1 MASPEEDNSNTNGV
15 FGMTGTDDV
24 NRAPNTERN
33 VLRGPLDM
41 TGLVKSQSTSFVAID
56 ASKVQGRG
64 LKRVE
69 SCFFKSMMGGLASKG
84 TRSRQSMVK
93 TKQGGM
99 FASDANTQSFTKG
112 IFNPKNK
119 FDAGTQGNL
128 FDAAQNH
135 AER

>member
-1 MASPEEDNSNTNGV
+1 MATPEEDGSNTKGV

-24 NRAPNTERN
+24 NLVPNTEYN
-33 VLRGPLDM
+33 VLRGPLDV
-41 TGLVKSQSTSFVAID
+41 TGLFKSQSASFVAID

-64 LKRVE
+64 LKRIE
-69 SCFFKSMMGGLASKG
+69 SCFFKSMMGGFGSKG
-84 TRSRQSMVK
+84 IGFRQSMVK
-93 TKQGGM
+93 SKQGGM
-99 FASDANTQSFTKG
+99 FAADPNTPGFTKG

-135 AER
+135 ARR